1 MSHELLSAIGLVF
14 VIEGLIW
21 ALFPRFFVKMALQ
34 LLEVPEVQIRTSGIV
49 AIAFGV
55 FVVWL
60 VRG

>member
-1 MSHELLSAIGLVF
+1 MSNEIIVALGLVF

-21 ALFPRFFVKMALQ
+21 ALFPNLFQKLAVLASDTPEGQ
-34 LLEVPEVQIRTSGIV
+34 LRLSGVI

-55 FVVWL
+55 FIVWM